1 MATVYLAED
10 LKHQRKVAVKVL
22 RADLAASLGPERF
35 LREVTIAANLQH
47 PHILPLHDSGEAD
60 GFLYYVMPYVEG
72 TSLRQKLIREGEL
85 PIPDAVRI
93 LRDIADAMAYAHQ
106 HGVVHRDIKPE
117 NVMLSGRHAL
127 VTDFGVAKA
136 VSEATGRQTLTT
148 AGVALGTP
156 AYMAPEQAA
165 ADPHTDH
172 RADIYAFG
180 VVAYEL
186 LTGRPPFTGA
196 SPQAIL
202 AAHVTTA
209 ADPVTKFRASIPP
222 ALAALVMRCL
232 EKKPADRW
240 QSADELM
247 PALEQVLTPSGGMTP
262 TFTQPFPGVSRRRR
276 AAWLLA
282 GAAVVTGAVGIG
294 FYLRARSK
302 PAAFNRVVVLPFEN
316 RTGAASWDHLS
327 LLAADYITRS
337 LLETGLLQVVPMTAS
352 AAVASALA
360 KSAGGALPQRVAK
373 ETGAGLAVSGAYYL
387 AGDSLRFV
395 VELTDAV
402 GEKLLTA
409 LDPVLAGAKDP
420 MPGLERLRR
429 AIAGALAARVDPTWA
444 TWASVSKPPPSYEA
458 LKLFQEGQAAFW
470 RDYREGQRLWHQAFT
485 LDTTYE
491 VARMFEA
498 IAYSNLGEYDQA
510 DSLARLSE
518 QHPAQ
523 LGPFDKAMLALLR
536 AWLDGDNQAAYRV
549 TKAGNELA
557 PSAVSLMQQG
567 FEAIKLNRPR
577 EGLESLGRLT
587 PTSPELKGVWQY
599 WDLVAGAHHMLEQH
613 DQELTAAGKGRK
625 QYLDLLSTLYV
636 EARALAAAGKAEDAS
651 RLLDQSVNIPLQ
663 AGWTPGLVAYWTGLE
678 FLAHGD
684 SVAAEGAFSRAVAWY
699 QKLPEQ
705 QRSGELMGYG
715 EALYYTRRYAEAGE
729 VFGRACTTTPNTPAC
744 LGWAGLVK
752 ARSGQRQEALA
763 LKEAIGKTDSTP
775 RYRISQ
781 QAYWQARIAAVLGD
795 RDGAV
800 ELFRRA
806 FTYGWTHSAD
816 DHREYDF
823 RALLDYPQFK
833 ELVKPTG

>member
-420 MPGLERLRR
+420 MPGLERVRR

-444 TWASVSKPPPSYEA
+444 KWVSVSKPPPSYEA
-458 LKLFQEGQAAFW
+458 LKLFQEGMAAFW
-470 RDYREGQRLWHQAFT
+470 RDYRQGQRLYHRAFAS
-485 LDTTYE
+485 DTTWE
-491 VARMFEA
+491 VARLFES
-498 IAYSNLGEYDQA
+498 IAYGNLGEYDEA

-518 QHPAQ
+518 QRQAR
-523 LGPFDKAMLALLR
+523 LGPADKLALAWFR
-536 AWLDGDNQAAYRV
+536 ADLDGDRQAAYRAI
-549 TKAGNELA
+549 KSGYELA
-557 PSAVSLMQQG
+557 PVDPNLMQFG
-567 FEAIKLNRPR
+567 FEAIKLNRPK
-577 EGLESLGRLT
+577 EGLESLGRLE
-587 PTSPELKGVWQY
+587 PTSPELQGVWQY
-599 WDLVAGAHHMLEQH
+599 WELVTGAHHMLGQH
-613 DQELTAAGKGRK
+613 DQELTSARK
-625 QYLDLLSTLYV
+625 ARIQYPDLLGILYV
-636 EARALAAAGKAEDAS
+636 EARALAAAGKTEEVG
-651 RLLDQSVNIPLQ
+651 RLLDQSVNFPQQ
-663 AGWTPGLVAYWTGLE
+663 AGWTPGLVAYLTGLE

-684 SVAAEGAFSRAVAWY
+684 SVAAESVFSRAVSWY

-715 EALYYTRRYAEAGE
+715 EVLYYTRRYAEAGE
-729 VFGRACTTTPNTPAC
+729 VFGRACTTTPTTPPC

-775 RYRISQ
+775 RSRISQ
-781 QAYWQARIAAVLGD
+781 QGYWQARIAAVLGD

-806 FTYGWTHSAD
+806 FTYGWTHSAE

-823 RALLDYPQFK
+823 RALLDYLPFQ
-833 ELVKPTG
+833 ELLKPTG